1 MEKPCRWGGVIG
13 FRCESLKEMLLRVEH
28 GALLE
33 PGLQEYL
40 RRVADFQS
48 IVGAVCAAGGKVN
61 FVSEPQVLAASV
73 RIGFLCFYI
82 SVPILKAG
90 DAARVEIGQAFIIRH
105 CHGVLVLADGRDN
118 LGAFFCFHHSHLP
131 FFFAFV
137 EMPLPY
143 GMRHSVFLF
152 FVTSGSTRCSG
163 HPFRAHPLQVHPP
176 RARSCRMCSRGSP
189 RKCRSYP
196 E

>member
-1 MEKPCRWGGVIG
+1 
-13 FRCESLKEMLLRVEH
+13 MLLRVEH

-40 RRVADFQS
+40 RRVADFQG

-82 SVPILKAG
+82 SVPILNVG

-105 CHGVLVLADGRDN
+105 CHGVLVFADGRDN
-118 LGAFFCFHHSHLP
+118 LGAFF
-131 FFFAFV
+131 
-137 EMPLPY
+137 
-143 GMRHSVFLF
+143 
-152 FVTSGSTRCSG
+152 
-163 HPFRAHPLQVHPP
+163 
-176 RARSCRMCSRGSP
+176 
-189 RKCRSYP
+189 
-196 E
+196 